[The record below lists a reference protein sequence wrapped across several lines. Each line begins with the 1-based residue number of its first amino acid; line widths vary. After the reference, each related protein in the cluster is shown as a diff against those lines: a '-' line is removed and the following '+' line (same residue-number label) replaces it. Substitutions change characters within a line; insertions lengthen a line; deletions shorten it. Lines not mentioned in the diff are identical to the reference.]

1 MEVPTVYMIEKRTN
15 GVSRLMLLPTAKYN
29 ANTGIALM
37 MLPINIG
44 MKGIVILNLEKFKLN

>member
-1 MEVPTVYMIEKRTN
+1 MF
-15 GVSRLMLLPTAKYN
+15 LLTAKYN

-44 MKGIVILNLEKFKLN
+44 MKGMGILNLKKFM